1 MVDCGL
7 FQGLKE
13 LRLKNWEPLAVD
25 PAEID
30 AVILSHAHLDHC
42 GYLPRLVKDGFGGK
56 IFSTKFTARLAE
68 VILRDSARIQVEDAA
83 YAAKKKFSKHNP
95 PLALYNEEDAIK
107 AIGQFSEQEFATRV
121 QVAEQTFVTFRPSG
135 HILGAATL
143 EVEFF
148 GKRLMFTG
156 DLGRNEH
163 PLLVS
168 MGHIPTGHFD
178 AVVTESTYGD
188 REHVVPTTDFEDAI
202 KRTIARGGSVLI
214 PAFAVDRTEVILVK
228 LRELMEQDFI
238 PRVPIYADSPMALK
252 ALTFYRNAIDEGSP
266 EIRAEVRD
274 QWRGRDPFDPGT
286 LVELLTVEESKT
298 INDPAQPCIII
309 SASGMGTGGRVVHHL
324 RQMLPKAKH
333 TVLLVGYQAIGTRG
347 RNLVDGAEEV
357 RMHGEMVP
365 VKASIEQIG
374 SFSVHADSNELIE
387 WLGAATPAPKQ
398 VFVVHGESGAAE
410 TLGDRIKSQLGWS
423 SHVPHDGEIV
433 AL

>member
-107 AIGQFSEQEFATRV
+107 AIGQFSELEFATRV
-121 QVAEQTFVTFRPSG
+121 QVAEHTFVTFRPSG

-228 LRELMEQDFI
+228 LRELMEQDLI

-423 SHVPHDGEIV
+423 SHVPHDGEIA